1 MKRLSLFLMAAA
13 AVVAACNVVPGPVD
27 PESPEVP
34 SVDEPIT
41 LTSPQPALYI
51 NSVSLNEAQKGYVDA
66 GNQFAF
72 NCLGKLFAAES
83 GSMVFSPLSLQY
95 ALAMTVNGASGET
108 AAEITKALGYGT
120 DLNALNEYCNLL
132 LKQLPAVDKDVNLNL
147 SDIMMVQDKFP
158 LLDSFRST
166 LNDTF
171 YAPVEYFSFAN
182 KKYVADRINEWAYR
196 NTNGLIYPLVKE
208 SDISDQLVAVI
219 MNALYFK
226 AAWAKLG
233 LEPLFTEEG
242 TLKKQTFYL
251 DGGGKAE
258 VDLMRNSGYLSYV
271 ERDDYQIVSLPYA
284 SGKYCMYVLLPKV
297 SGKDGLTKLV
307 AKLPSENWKE
317 VTSSMTTETLVHLR
331 MPKFTTDSDFE
342 LTQMLRALGIKRAFT
357 SAAQFDQMF
366 DKPNSSFLISNIIQ
380 KAKISVAEW
389 GTEAAAVTVVM
400 VASSAGPPSEKPKE
414 VNFFADHP
422 FVYVIAEQ
430 TSGAILFEGTFD
442 GK

>member
-41 LTSPQPALYI
+41 LTSPQPTQFI
-51 NSVSLNEAQKGYVDA
+51 NSVSLNEAQKDYVDA

-72 NCLGKLFAAES
+72 NCLGKLFAAEP

-120 DLNALNEYCNLL
+120 DLKALNEYCNLL

-258 VDLMRNSGYLSYV
+258 VDLMRNSGYLSYA

-389 GTEAAAVTVVM
+389 GTEAAAVTIVM

-414 VNFFADHP
+414 VNFYADHP

-430 TSGAILFEGTFD
+430 TSGAILFEGTFN